1 MGENTTS
8 REFLGQLV
16 SGVEMPVPEPVV
28 PAVPLEPPV
37 AEPGAAGFE
46 LLEQVNPAPVAI
58 KEQPAKAT
66 HVRLRDIWNLRMR
79 KWTLEKSLQWRKGVS
94 PSVRGRGIL
103 HHTE

>member
-8 REFLGQLV
+8 SALLGQLV
-16 SGVEMPVPEPVV
+16 SGALTPELEPPV
-28 PAVPLEPPV
+28 PAVPLVPPV

-46 LLEQVNPAPVAI
+46 LLEQVSPAPVAI

-94 PSVRGRGIL
+94 PSVRRGGIL